1 MLHSIVY
8 VWAIPLKTCSTGF
21 RIHSSEKR
29 VVQFE
34 LDIWPSIFIST
45 FPIAQNPLLQLSYNY
60 RLIIFYRCPCS
71 FLPSSGSSLDHRCL
85 FPAKH
90 RRRKSNATSLFV
102 STTTSK
108 MDWCG
113 LVGLNLFSCRIH
125 IEINRSWL
133 FSQLHHCGHVRIYV
147 TAIQI
152 FTLHRWF
159 FVWYFLLSSECGRKK
174 IRLQLLQLPLIFHT
188 DGLEQIAIRAS
199 QDFV

>member
-29 VVQFE
+29 VVQSE

-45 FPIAQNPLLQLSYNY
+45 FPIAQIFFYNWVINC
-60 RLIIFYRCPCS
+60 RLIIFYRCTCS

-85 FPAKH
+85 FPAKN
-90 RRRKSNATSLFV
+90 RRRKSNATALFV

-113 LVGLNLFSCRIH
+113 LVVLNLFSCRIH
-125 IEINRSWL
+125 IEINRFSWL
-133 FSQLHHCGHVRIYV
+133 FSQLHYCGHVRIYV
-147 TAIQI
+147 TAIQT
-152 FTLHRWF
+152 FTLHR
-159 FVWYFLLSSECGRKK
+159 
-174 IRLQLLQLPLIFHT
+174 
-188 DGLEQIAIRAS
+188 
-199 QDFV
+199 